1 MRDRL
6 PLILSVT
13 ALVVAVLG
21 STPLGRAAADALPVP
36 LAKRA
41 YLADTAKNSIRLNNI
56 RANKTPTA
64 GMLLPLDT
72 TGKFPASV
80 GAIGPKGD
88 KGDKGDKG
96 SKGDTGAPGSPGLSD
111 YVVVTGN
118 YVTSTTSVISA
129 GVTCPAGTKPLGGGG
144 GTQFPGAGVTLR
156 NSFPTPTGWLV
167 VADAK
172 NPAGGWNYH
181 AYAACAKVAS

>member
-13 ALVVAVLG
+13 ALVVAVFG
-21 STPLGRAAADALPVP
+21 SAPLGRAAADALPVP

-41 YLADTAKNSIRLNNI
+41 YLADTAKNSIKVNNI
-56 RANKTPTA
+56 RANRMPTA
-64 GMLLPLDT
+64 GMLLPLDQ

-88 KGDKGDKG
+88 RGDKG
-96 SKGDTGAPGSPGLSD
+96 SKGDTGAPGVSG
-111 YVVVTGN
+111 YQVVEGPIS
-118 YVTSTTSVISA
+118 STTNAFLGVSA
-129 GVTCPAGTKPLGGGG
+129 ACPQGTKPLGGGG
-144 GTQFPGAGVTLR
+144 FTQTPAAGVSVR
-156 NSFPTPTGWLV
+156 NSFPSANGWLV

-172 NPAGGWNYH
+172 TPAAGWNYH
-181 AYAACAKVAS
+181 AFVICAKVAT